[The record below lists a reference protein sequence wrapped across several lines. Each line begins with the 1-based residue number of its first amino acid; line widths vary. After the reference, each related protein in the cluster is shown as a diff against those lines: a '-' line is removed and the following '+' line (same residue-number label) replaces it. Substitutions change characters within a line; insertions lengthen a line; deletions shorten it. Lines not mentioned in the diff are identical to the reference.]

1 MKLISLPSMLPRE
14 KLSQYGV
21 KNLTTQDLIA
31 LILGRGGSG
40 KNVFV
45 LAEELETFLA
55 NQIQM
60 PEMDNLLKIKGLGFA
75 KASQIMACL
84 ELSGR
89 FLLGGKA
96 FSANSPEELVRHL
109 AFLKHEGQEKF
120 VMVSLNSSNCLLG
133 IHTLTIGLVDKTQV
147 HPREAFAKAIE
158 DRAVAVIFAHNHPSG
173 NVHPSEEDK
182 IMTKHLCDAGHLLEI
197 PVLDHIIVSPCG
209 YSSIKRDFP
218 YLFERD

>member
-1 MKLISLPSMLPRE
+1 MKQMSLPSMLPRE

-40 KNVFV
+40 KNVFA

-60 PEMDNLLKIKGLGFA
+60 PEIDNLLKIKGLGFA